1 MLQNGL
7 VPQDSVRTASAAIC
21 AGHGLVALVL
31 VGRSLAGALTWELS
45 PLAACVVA
53 TVAVAVGLCAW
64 LLAPWTR
71 AESRKECWLAVAAAF
86 VPPLLVMIVLVP
98 ASSVS
103 AIAYAT
109 VLVAACAGAVWIVED
124 ERYSRPLPNAI
135 EPETATEVTCSDS
148 ANEGHAG
155 IVQWISRSE
164 GPDGGETAEGGIK
177 AAFAPGQRQAV
188 LHVSFCP
195 PLASLPEVECEVLDD
210 APVEVRIAAAQP
222 YGLRLEARRD
232 DAREALTTEIGFAA
246 TVRAAQAAAA

>member
-7 VPQDSVRTASAAIC
+7 VPQDSVRAASAAIC
-21 AGHGLVALVL
+21 AGHSLVALVL
-31 VGRSLAGALTWELS
+31 VGRSLAGALTRELS

-86 VPPLLVMIVLVP
+86 VPPLLVTIVLMP
-98 ASSVS
+98 ASSVG

-124 ERYSRPLPNAI
+124 GRHSGPLPNAI
-135 EPETATEVTCSDS
+135 DPQTATDVTCSDS

-155 IVQWISRSE
+155 VVQWMSRSE
-164 GPDGGETAEGGIK
+164 GPGGGETAEGGIK

-195 PLASLPEVECEVLDD
+195 PLPGVPEVECEVLDD
-210 APVEVRIAAAQP
+210 APVEVRVTAAQP

-232 DAREALTTEIGFAA
+232 DAREPLRTEIGFVAA
-246 TVRAAQAAAA
+246 ARTVQAAAA